1 MNKKINLKALE
12 KVKDITKNIYHN
24 YFSISA
30 IKEITTNDYSLK
42 KVIPLDMFPH
52 TPNVE
57 NIISLEKN

>member
-30 IKEITTNDYSLK
+30 IKEITTNFKL
-42 KVIPLDMFPH
+42 
-52 TPNVE
+52 T
-57 NIISLEKN
+57 